1 MLRRVLLDRPVERLA
16 RCVTG
21 LACFGLGISMFVT
34 ARLGLAPWDVFHQ
47 GVSRHTGIALG
58 WVIEITGF
66 VLLLL
71 WIPLRQ
77 RPGVG
82 TILNALE
89 IGLVVNLIGDHLP
102 STDRLVPR
110 LAYVIGAVVVIALGS
125 GLYIGAGL
133 GTGPRDGLMVG
144 LAARGYS
151 VRVTR
156 TILEAVVMA
165 SGIALGGRIGV
176 GTLAFMFGIGPLVHI
191 VIPRFELSKPVT
203 RSPDAPEISCPAL
216 E

>member
-1 MLRRVLLDRPVERLA
+1 MLRRILHDRPVERLV
-16 RCVTG
+16 RCVAG

-110 LAYVIGAVVVIALGS
+110 LAYVVGAVVVIALGS

-144 LAARGYS
+144 LVARGYS

-165 SGIALGGRIGV
+165 SGVALGGRIGV
-176 GTLAFMFGIGPLVHI
+176 GTLAFMFGIGPLVH
-191 VIPRFELSKPVT
+191 VLIPRLEMQKPVT
-203 RSPDAPEISCPAL
+203 KSPDAPEISCPAF

>member
-66 VLLLL
+66 LLLLL

-176 GTLAFMFGIGPLVHI
+176 GTLAFMFGIGPLVH
-191 VIPRFELSKPVT
+191 VLIPRLEMSKPVT
-203 RSPDAPEISCPAL
+203 KSPDAPEISCPAL

>member
-110 LAYVIGAVVVIALGS
+110 LAYVVGAVVVIALGS

-144 LAARGYS
+144 LATRGYS

-176 GTLAFMFGIGPLVHI
+176 GTLAFMFGIGPLVH
-191 VIPRFELSKPVT
+191 VLIPRLEMSKPVT
-203 RSPDAPEISCPAL
+203 KSPDAPEISCPAL